1 MKNIFIVLVVLA
13 ALVPGLRGQS
23 KTHNSTV
30 SSSSRLTGAEQLAGP
45 KEKKQSC
52 SNGYLALAKILE
64 RMEDN
69 RNSCSCSSEE
79 LKALK
84 EDLKATK
91 EDLAA
96 TKEDLAATKEDLAA
110 WKARMTAE
118 ILNTLNNTI
127 QEAATAAA
135 AAEINTLKEQGFTI
149 ANYSN
154 AYYGKNCP

>member
-1 MKNIFIVLVVLA
+1 MKIIIILVVLVP
-13 ALVPGLRGQS
+13 LVPGLRGQS
-23 KTHNSTV
+23 KTRNSTV

-96 TKEDLAATKEDLAA
+96 TLAHMVTIEDLNA
-110 WKARMTAE
+110 
-118 ILNTLNNTI
+118 LNSTI
-127 QEAATAAA
+127 QEVATATATA
-135 AAEINTLKEQGFTI
+135 AAEINTLKEQGFKL
-149 ANYSN
+149 ANYTKE
-154 AYYGKNCP
+154 YYIYGENCPCVFAFS

>member
-1 MKNIFIVLVVLA
+1 MKNIFIVLVVFS

-23 KTHNSTV
+23 KTRNSTV

-96 TKEDLAATKEDLAA
+96 LKG
-110 WKARMTAE
+110 RMTAE

-127 QEAATAAA
+127 QEVATAAA